1 MKINMRSAALAM
13 AVAVLLS
20 ACGGSPTSSRSVDPA
35 GPSYD
40 GGFTVGS
47 GNRTA
52 PVDTTGMGT
61 QSTSGSETILERGGV
76 YVSGSGN

>member
-1 MKINMRSAALAM
+1 MKINLRSAALAM

-40 GGFTVGS
+40 GGYIIGS
-47 GNRTA
+47 GNRTT
-52 PVDTTGMGT
+52 PTDSTETGS
-61 QSTSGSETILERGGV
+61 QNSSQESGQGYTIGA
-76 YVSGSGN
+76 GN

>member
-1 MKINMRSAALAM
+1 MKINMRSAMLAG

-20 ACGGSPTSSRSVDPA
+20 ACGGSPTSSRSIDPA

-40 GGFTVGS
+40 GGFTMGS

-52 PVDTTGMGT
+52 PTDTSSTGP
-61 QSTSGSETILERGGV
+61 QSTAATGPEAIGV
-76 YVSGSGN
+76 GN